1 MIDAVIRAS
10 TGTWLVLG
18 RLNFYPSMEI
28 QKLTD
33 LNEAVLEKGSRS
45 RDINTICSCGEGLSC
60 CGGRYLLSVEV
71 LMVIELLVTKP
82 QVGRAR
88 LHVHIRGY
96 KGRSG
101 ADMRQ

>member
-1 MIDAVIRAS
+1 MIRAG

-45 RDINTICSCGEGLSC
+45 RDINTICSYDEGLSC

-71 LMVIELLVTKP
+71 LMVIELQVTKP
-82 QVGRAR
+82 QVGRA
-88 LHVHIRGY
+88 
-96 KGRSG
+96 
-101 ADMRQ
+101 